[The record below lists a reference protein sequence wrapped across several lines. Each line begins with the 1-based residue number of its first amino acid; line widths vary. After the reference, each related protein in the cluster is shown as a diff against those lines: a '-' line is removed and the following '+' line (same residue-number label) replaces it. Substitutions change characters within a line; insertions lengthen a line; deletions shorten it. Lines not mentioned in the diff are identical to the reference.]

1 MTARPLEDRVGIFQ
15 GRLVPSANGQL
26 QCSPGPRWREEFTTA
41 GALGLAHIELLAE
54 RVPDPSNPIWT
65 PEGRDAIR
73 AAAADAGLTLVSLC
87 TEEPLAVPIS
97 DGGRAEHLAT
107 RLAGVASE
115 LGLGVVVIPMA
126 DASDLADLP
135 WEAAGRSIR
144 ALAERLHHVGTDLVL
159 ELSLSAADSLRFL
172 GVVGSPH
179 VGLCYD
185 VGNATAAGFDP
196 PTEIPSLG
204 PYVWHVHAKD
214 KDDQG
219 ANVRF
224 GTGRVDFPG
233 AFHALS
239 DLGYAGPVTIE
250 ATRGD
255 DPVATAAEH
264 RAFLIALEHADR
276 SDQ

>member
-1 MTARPLEDRVGIFQ
+1 M
-15 GRLVPSANGQL
+15 
-26 QCSPGPRWREEFTTA
+26 
-41 GALGLAHIELLAE
+41 
-54 RVPDPSNPIWT
+54 
-65 PEGRDAIR
+65 
-73 AAAADAGLTLVSLC
+73 
-87 TEEPLAVPIS
+87 
-97 DGGRAEHLAT
+97 
-107 RLAGVASE
+107 
-115 LGLGVVVIPMA
+115 
-126 DASDLADLP
+126 
-135 WEAAGRSIR
+135 
-144 ALAERLHHVGTDLVL
+144 
-159 ELSLSAADSLRFL
+159 
-172 GVVGSPH
+172 
-179 VGLCYD
+179 
-185 VGNATAAGFDP
+185 
-196 PTEIPSLG
+196 
-204 PYVWHVHAKD
+204 WHVHAKD